1 MCCYKIEDCSLY
13 QSHVIGNKLIYVF
26 DDHNMAFPIWG
37 EFSSRNSS
45 SYVLLTFD
53 THADTRPPFTG
64 AIYSKYDCY
73 DSTTSKK
80 YKSDVLS
87 KYNCDIDNF
96 VFQDA
101 FELALLDI
109 KNDEHIQTACY
120 FGYISDYHVF
130 CALDEYERLS
140 YQRDDQIQGFGA
152 FYYSKDHILSMS
164 DSEIETLIDHPFILD
179 FDLDYFT
186 SKEIFSQGLFQ
197 KMKPLIQ
204 HASVITIAKE
214 PKYFEYERS
223 SDKFQNEEALG
234 LLLDAIAKAIAE

>member
-1 MCCYKIEDCSLY
+1 MCLTIT
-13 QSHVIGNKLIYVF
+13 
-26 DDHNMAFPIWG
+26 IWHFLFGG
-37 EFSSRNSS
+37 EFSSRNNS

-87 KYNCDIDNF
+87 KYNCDIDNY

-130 CALDEYERLS
+130 CALDDYERLS
-140 YQRDDQIQGFGA
+140 YQKDDQTQGFGA
-152 FYYSKDHILSMS
+152 FYYSKDHLLSMS
-164 DSEIETLIDHPFILD
+164 NSEIESLIAHPFILD

-186 SKEIFSQGLFQ
+186 SKEIFSHLLFQ
-197 KMKPLIQ
+197 KMKPLIR

>member
-1 MCCYKIEDCSLY
+1 MCVYKIEDCSLY

-26 DDHNMAFPIWG
+26 DDHNMAFPVWG
-37 EFSSRNSS
+37 EFSSRNGS

-53 THADTRPPFTG
+53 THADTRPPFTS
-64 AIYSKYDCY
+64 AIYSKYDYY
-73 DSTTSKK
+73 DITTSKK
-80 YKSDVLS
+80 YKSEVLS
-87 KYNCDIDNF
+87 KYNCHLDNF

-101 FELALLDI
+101 FELALVDI

-120 FGYISDYHVF
+120 FGYITDYHVF

-140 YQRDDQIQGFGA
+140 YQRDDQISGFGA
-152 FYYSKDHILSMS
+152 FYHSKDHLLSMD
-164 DSEIETLIDHPFILD
+164 DSEIESLIAHPFILD

-186 SKEIFSQGLFQ
+186 SKEIFSDLLFE
-197 KMKPLIQ
+197 KMKPLIR
-204 HASVITIAKE
+204 HASIITIAKE

-234 LLLDAIAKAIAE
+234 LLLDVIAKAISE